1 MTQTTYQIEV
11 ILLNEQNLTAPTEQ
25 QFQQFLQPLA
35 NHFKLQKTV
44 CINIITPAE
53 SQQLN
58 HQYRAKNKPTN
69 VLSFTLELPEFV
81 KSPQLGDLAICAE
94 VVETEAQQQQK
105 NLTHHWTH
113 LSIHGCLHLLGYDH
127 QQPQQA
133 QTMENLE
140 IQLLKQ
146 LQIPNPYH

>member
-25 QFQQFLQPLA
+25 QFCQFLQPLA

-44 CINIITPAE
+44 CINIISPAE

-69 VLSFTLELPEFV
+69 VLSFNLELPDFV
-81 KSPQLGDLAICAE
+81 ESPQLGDLAICAE
-94 VVETEAQQQQK
+94 VVETEAQQQHK
-105 NLTHHWTH
+105 NITDHWAH

-127 QQPQQA
+127 QQPSPA
-133 QTMENLE
+133 QMMETLE

-146 LQIPNPYH
+146 LNIANPYE